1 MMLLHAKN
9 LALPPRLLPMSF
21 SIKGGEIVHLIG
33 PNGSGKSTVMSLL
46 SGLEI
51 GQGDVFLDECS
62 VAQLDLTSLAH
73 IRSYLTQQDKPAFAM
88 RVYQYMSLTIAMF
101 ADLADKQVNVAVDE
115 IANRL
120 NISDKLTRNIQSLSG
135 GEWQRVRIATALLQ
149 VDSRINPDAKL
160 LLLDEPA
167 AALDVGQEAAL
178 YRILRQVADQGIA
191 VVVANHDLNRTLR
204 EADTVLVLKNGSCV
218 AKGAPKQVMTES
230 LLHRVFQT
238 PIKRIVHQ
246 GQDCLLFME

>member
-1 MMLLHAKN
+1 
-9 LALPPRLLPMSF
+9 
-21 SIKGGEIVHLIG
+21 
-33 PNGSGKSTVMSLL
+33 
-46 SGLEI
+46 
-51 GQGDVFLDECS
+51 
-62 VAQLDLTSLAH
+62 
-73 IRSYLTQQDKPAFAM
+73 M

-101 ADLADKQVNVAVDE
+101 ADLADKQVNAAVDE

-167 AALDVGQEAAL
+167 AALDV
-178 YRILRQVADQGIA
+178 
-191 VVVANHDLNRTLR
+191 
-204 EADTVLVLKNGSCV
+204 
-218 AKGAPKQVMTES
+218 APKQVMTES

>member
-1 MMLLHAKN
+1 
-9 LALPPRLLPMSF
+9 
-21 SIKGGEIVHLIG
+21 
-33 PNGSGKSTVMSLL
+33 
-46 SGLEI
+46 
-51 GQGDVFLDECS
+51 
-62 VAQLDLTSLAH
+62 
-73 IRSYLTQQDKPAFAM
+73 M

-101 ADLADKQVNVAVDE
+101 ADLTDKQVNAAVDE